1 MLVKEDI
8 ELFHGHRSRLRDRF
22 ISSNFGSLAD
32 YEILEL
38 LLFLAKPRGD
48 VKPLAKRLIAE
59 FGSLQRVFSA
69 SEENLLSIDG
79 IGASV
84 ISSLRLIKEAAA
96 RMLKEEIKETTILQ
110 SWGALIDYLKVS
122 MAYIKTEQF
131 RVLFLNKKN
140 MLIADELQEVGTV
153 DQTPVYP
160 REIVKRALFHE
171 ATAIILVHN
180 HPSGNSNP
188 SNADVQMTKKIIA
201 ALAPIGVGVHD
212 HIIISNR
219 EYYSF
224 KSNMLI

>member
-1 MLVKEDI
+1 MLVKEDA
-8 ELFHGHRSRLRDRF
+8 ELYHGHRARLRERF
-22 ISSNFGSLAD
+22 IASSFGSLAD

-48 VKPLAKRLIAE
+48 VKPIAKKLMAE
-59 FGSLQRVFSA
+59 FGSVQRIFSA
-69 SEENLLSIDG
+69 SEDNLLSIDG
-79 IGASV
+79 VGKSV
-84 ISSLRLIKEAAA
+84 ISSLRLVKEAAA
-96 RMLKEEIKETTILQ
+96 RILKEEIKQTTILQ
-110 SWGALIDYLKVS
+110 SWSALIDYLKVS

-180 HPSGNSNP
+180 HPSGNPNP
-188 SNADVQMTKKIIA
+188 SNADVQMTKKIVA
-201 ALAPIGVGVHD
+201 ALAPIGVSVHD

-219 EYYSF
+219 DFYSF